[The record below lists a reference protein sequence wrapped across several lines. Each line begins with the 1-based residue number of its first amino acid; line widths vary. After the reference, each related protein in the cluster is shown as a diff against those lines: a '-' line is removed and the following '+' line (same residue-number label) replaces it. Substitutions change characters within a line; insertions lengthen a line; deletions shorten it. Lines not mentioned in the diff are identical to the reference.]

1 MSSARANEIMSTYL
15 VEVVGNG
22 KTGLIEGFT
31 AADFLAHPLADLKGP
46 AALTAHVDTF
56 RGNIK
61 DLKVEVI
68 GISAGEDA
76 AFGIWR
82 WEGVPID
89 PIWGKNAQGET
100 IIPRLIGSH
109 FLIKEGMLVEYQP
122 FLDAMDMF
130 GQLD

>member
-22 KTGLIEGFT
+22 QTGLIEGFT
-31 AADFLAHPLADLKGP
+31 APDFLDHTQTGLKGP
-46 AALTAHVDTF
+46 PALTAHVETF

-61 DLKVEVI
+61 DLNVEVI

-76 AFGIWR
+76 AFGVWR
-82 WEGVPID
+82 WEGIPIE
-89 PIWGKNAQGET
+89 PIWGKNAQGEV

-109 FLIKEGMLVEYQP
+109 FRIKGGMLVEYQA
-122 FLDAMDMF
+122 FLDAMEMF
-130 GQLD
+130 GQLH

>member
-1 MSSARANEIMSTYL
+1 MGSTRANEIMATYL
-15 VEVVGNG
+15 VEGVGKG
-22 KTGLIEGFT
+22 QTGLIEGFT
-31 AADFLAHPLADLKGP
+31 ATDFVDHTQADLKGP
-46 AALTAHVDTF
+46 AALTAHVETF
-56 RGNIK
+56 RANIT

-82 WEGVPID
+82 WEGIPID
-89 PIWGKNAQGET
+89 PIWGKNAQGDI

-109 FLIKEGMLVEYQP
+109 FRIKEGMLVEYQP